1 MSVRRQSAITS
12 PHTDQT
18 QPPPA
23 RSQQFLA
30 VSHILY
36 ALCEEPEIGVL
47 ELARKVGISV
57 GTAQRITAALAGT
70 GLLAWS
76 PYTRKYSLGD
86 GVLRLGNA
94 YAHKGSQQL
103 QRCLLEI
110 ERLSKVTRETA
121 AVHRRVGRHR
131 VILAQVEGSHDLC
144 WRSEIGRP
152 YPLHAGA
159 ASKALLAFI
168 PPLQLDELL
177 QDHIFEAYQPATPRT
192 RDALNA
198 DLETVRRIGVAVSFG
213 ERATGA
219 GGVAAPVIDA
229 AGLCEYALS
238 IYGPE
243 HRIRPLVDELIQT
256 VRQAAARVSSSAISD
271 EGAIP

>member
-1 MSVRRQSAITS
+1 MSALRQRA
-12 PHTDQT
+12 
-18 QPPPA
+18 A
-23 RSQQFLA
+23 KSQQFLA
-30 VSHILY
+30 VSRILY

-57 GTAQRITAALAGT
+57 GSAQRITAALVGT
-70 GLLAWS
+70 DLLAWS
-76 PYTRKYSLGD
+76 PYTRKYSLGE

-94 YAHKGSQQL
+94 YAHNSTQQL

-110 ERLSKVTRETA
+110 ERLSKATRETA

-131 VILAQVEGSHDLC
+131 VIVAQVEGSHDLC

-159 ASKALLAFI
+159 ASRALLAFM
-168 PPLQLDELL
+168 PPLELDELL
-177 QDHIFEAYQPATPRT
+177 QDYLFEAYQPATPGT

-198 DLETVRRIGVAVSFG
+198 ELETVRRIGVAVSFG
-213 ERATGA
+213 ERVSGA
-219 GGVAAPVIDA
+219 GGVAAPVMNA
-229 AGLCEYALS
+229 AGVCEYSLS

-243 HRIRPLVDELIQT
+243 HRIRPRVDELTET
-256 VRQAAARVSSSAISD
+256 VRQAAARVASSAISD
-271 EGAIP
+271 QGATR

>member
-86 GVLRLGNA
+86 GVLRRVNV
-94 YAHKGSQQL
+94 
-103 QRCLLEI
+103 QRAF
-110 ERLSKVTRETA
+110 V
-121 AVHRRVGRHR
+121 
-131 VILAQVEGSHDLC
+131 
-144 WRSEIGRP
+144 
-152 YPLHAGA
+152 GA
-159 ASKALLAFI
+159 AGFTIEEGLTDA
-168 PPLQLDELL
+168 QEE
-177 QDHIFEAYQPATPRT
+177 EAQ
-192 RDALNA
+192 
-198 DLETVRRIGVAVSFG
+198 IK
-213 ERATGA
+213 RAM
-219 GGVAAPVIDA
+219 V
-229 AGLCEYALS
+229 
-238 IYGPE
+238 
-243 HRIRPLVDELIQT
+243 
-256 VRQAAARVSSSAISD
+256 AAAREVYAVVDHTKWGRVASATFCRID
-271 EGAIP
+271 RLRAVITDDGAPPDMLARLRGLGVEVHIAGEAASPVASPVASPATAAESGRE